1 MIFSFAYQ
9 VIAAIGIFVSGAE
22 DEPKPLSFGSA
33 GDRWDK
39 EGWMVKVKWVRLK
52 TAIRPKDFINEIA
65 PYLPEKYS
73 PLRGDGNGNQG
84 VYLTQVNSRFVDLLL
99 RIITKADGD
108 LPDELKEAE
117 NDVSDL
123 EVEKQI
129 IQSNLQKTERDQL
142 IQARIGQGLFRGN
155 VEKIESKCRVTGLSD
170 KRLLVASHIK
180 PWRVASNEERLDGNN
195 GFLMSPH
202 VDRLFDGGWISFA
215 DDGKILI
222 GDRDIRSILSVW
234 AIVVYREVGALSKNK
249 NTYLENH
256 RDGVLKRR
264 FDRNHADWPY
274 RL

>member
-1 MIFSFAYQ
+1 MIFSFANQ
-9 VIAAIGIFVSGAE
+9 VIAAIGIIESGAE

-33 GDRWDK
+33 GDRWDM
-39 EGWMVKVKWVRLK
+39 EGWMVKVRWVRLK
-52 TAIRPKDFINEIA
+52 TPIRPKDFINEIA
-65 PYLPEKYS
+65 PLLPEKYS

-108 LPDELKEAE
+108 LPDELQEAE

-155 VEKIESKCRVTGLSD
+155 VEKSRSKCRVTGLSD

-202 VDRLFDGGWISFA
+202 VDRLFDGGLDFVC
-215 DDGKILI
+215 G
-222 GDRDIRSILSVW
+222 
-234 AIVVYREVGALSKNK
+234 
-249 NTYLENH
+249 
-256 RDGVLKRR
+256 
-264 FDRNHADWPY
+264 
-274 RL
+274 